1 MNHDERVS
9 IRKIFGGMLA
19 FIGGLIGIALS
30 SSTSPYPN
38 GYLIAGLAALGALI
52 GLQVAKHYIR
62 LIDPQDRRKS

>member
-1 MNHDERVS
+1 
-9 IRKIFGGMLA
+9 MLA